1 MADVLTAHND
11 NHRSGDVLRLDG
23 GDGRSDTKSTNNVK
37 KTLDNRDVENDKFTE
52 TIRSINGNNEHHKAV
67 NLKNG
72 SSSFIDIE
80 KQNGNKMIS
89 EKDIETIDRNSNR
102 YTVT

>member
-1 MADVLTAHND
+1 MNNE

-23 GDGRSDTKSTNNVK
+23 GDDRSDTKITNNVTK
-37 KTLDNRDVENDKFTE
+37 ALDNRTVENGKFTE
-52 TIRSINGNNEHHKAV
+52 STKPINGNSEHIQGI

-80 KQNGNKMIS
+80 KQNGNKVTS
-89 EKDIETIDRNSNR
+89 ENDIETIDRNSNR
-102 YTVT
+102 SYTVT

>member
-1 MADVLTAHND
+1 MADVLTTNNE

-52 TIRSINGNNEHHKAV
+52 SIRSVNGNNDNHQGV

-80 KQNGNKMIS
+80 KQNGNKVTS
-89 EKDIETIDRNSNR
+89 ENDIETIDRNSNR